1 MNIATWFSKRTAED
15 PEYARAAALV
25 DLTESL
31 ADVVVGLRIRAG
43 LSQAAAAALAGTTQA
58 TISLIENGDAN
69 PRADTITR
77 VLNALMAR
85 AFAADPVMPELS
97 GATADWPIVAFDVPA
112 DLSFGSAGASVESAF
127 NSSPWLDVGSRAPR
141 SFAA

>member
-1 MNIATWFSKRTAED
+1 MNIETWFSTRAADD
-15 PEYARAAALV
+15 PEYARAAELV

-31 ADVVVGLRIRAG
+31 ADVVVGLRVRAG

-69 PRADTITR
+69 PRADTISR

-85 AFAADPVMPELS
+85 AFVADPVMPELS
-97 GATADWPIVAFDVPA
+97 GATADWPTVAFDVPA
-112 DLSFGSAGASVESAF
+112 DLSFASVGANLGSAFS
-127 NSSPWLDVGSRAPR
+127 SSPWFDVAPRAPL
-141 SFAA
+141 SLAA